1 MTLREKLAQQAA
13 KILGHTQNAIAK
25 NKEKVLDKSKL
36 GVEEAAVT
44 EEDNFE
50 NIPIEAYTEEGLL
63 GGDGDPN
70 TGTLNATLYFVLDT
84 NIADPTGQ
92 ILQTYINNFQQSVA
106 AVWTTFFYG
115 TTQVNLGAVQFLPLD
130 NTMNASNVRHN
141 LFVVGNGLNDPRA
154 GAPRNDT
161 TGTSYVTS
169 GQFLPNITLPVAAPN
184 TWGYFYYQQGPIINY
199 AAHEFGH
206 IFGLT
211 DRYHQGVWNNNTP
224 SNGDWSVTGRV
235 TIPMFLNPSIDSQ
248 YDPLN
253 NLYSNGN
260 PVVTQMQLRI
270 VFNRALQPERTY
282 PTIVLIVPR
291 NQNQS
296 ATIPIVVSV
305 NGGIGVRRVRS
316 NAITS
321 MVFNGDARQ
330 WQASLTPALQFV
342 AGGVRNPIPV
352 GTLARLFWSG
362 RDPFQINTNLQNRNR
377 QAILSRF

>member
-1 MTLREKLAQQAA
+1 
-13 KILGHTQNAIAK
+13 
-25 NKEKVLDKSKL
+25 
-36 GVEEAAVT
+36 
-44 EEDNFE
+44 
-50 NIPIEAYTEEGLL
+50 
-63 GGDGDPN
+63 
-70 TGTLNATLYFVLDT
+70 
-84 NIADPTGQ
+84 
-92 ILQTYINNFQQSVA
+92 
-106 AVWTTFFYG
+106 
-115 TTQVNLGAVQFLPLD
+115 
-130 NTMNASNVRHN
+130 
-141 LFVVGNGLNDPRA
+141 
-154 GAPRNDT
+154 
-161 TGTSYVTS
+161 
-169 GQFLPNITLPVAAPN
+169 
-184 TWGYFYYQQGPIINY
+184 
-199 AAHEFGH
+199 
-206 IFGLT
+206 
-211 DRYHQGVWNNNTP
+211 
-224 SNGDWSVTGRV
+224 
-235 TIPMFLNPSIDSQ
+235 
-248 YDPLN
+248 
-253 NLYSNGN
+253 
-260 PVVTQMQLRI
+260 MQLRI